1 MRAGQGGSAIFWRS
15 WLMKGMTALVISSA
29 GLGTSAAL
37 AQPADQGAASKAAAP
52 AQGASGRAVDPALA
66 AYFSALAADKL
77 IDIESGNLTT
87 LRAELGAAEALLRGG
102 AALEAAVALF
112 AIVESPRYAA
122 FGDFVEM
129 QNAEYD
135 LALALMRSGS
145 TGAAMAALERTL
157 ARGPSAPYWG
167 PAHRRAVDLALETR
181 DHAGILARLEA
192 SPSAASSA
200 GASSAAADP
209 IPVSAAG
216 ERAYLRGR
224 ISYET
229 GKLDEA
235 DVQLAAITKKSR
247 LYSSAL
253 YLRGVIAARQ
263 GKWKSSAAAMCEIAD
278 TPDDDRFTFVVDE
291 RYFTIKDL
299 ARLGL
304 GRLAHEQSEFDDAYY
319 HYFQIPED
327 STYLSEALFEA
338 SWSMYQKRELGTAR
352 DLVAEMLREFPTA
365 PMWPE
370 ASLLAGYV
378 ELADCKFDDSQA
390 WYDKLVA
397 KLDPIVAEIDRV
409 RKDPAA
415 RRRLVTSALTRWREQ
430 KKLGTVSG
438 AKEGSR
444 AARDVD
450 EEIVALLRLDPAFVR
465 LADAVT
471 GAQRLTGEAAR
482 TAQLWQGLT
491 RQVQATKVGKIT
503 AGTSSEEDAL
513 TDATAVAQEYT
524 RLEEAT
530 ERSLAELARAR
541 KTGVLAGADAAK
553 EDARLTELLA
563 KVRERR
569 REARKA
575 ADDAAAALPGGA
587 TAGVKPLLERD
598 VAEVRR
604 LDRASTELVDKLLA
618 ASDQLSLRMVERLY
632 KDTRRVLDKARLGKV
647 DAVIGQK
654 RKLDIQVQDLA
665 SGRFPA
671 ELIGRLWNAGQ
682 IGDDEEVWPME
693 GEYWADE
700 YEGFR

>member
-1 MRAGQGGSAIFWRS
+1 VKRGDLATQVAVAVAVAVAVGF
-15 WLMKGMTALVISSA
+15 
-29 GLGTSAAL
+29 GL
-37 AQPADQGAASKAAAP
+37 AAAP
-52 AQGASGRAVDPALA
+52 ASAQPTTTPAPAIPVGDKNEPEAPASGRSADRAVDSALV
-66 AYFSALAADKL
+66 AYFQALAADKL
-77 IDIESGNLTT
+77 IDVDSGNLTT
-87 LRAELGAAEALLRGG
+87 LRAELGTAEGLLRAG
-102 AALEAAVALF
+102 ASLEAAVALF
-112 AIVESPRYAA
+112 SIVESPRYAA

-135 LALALMRSGS
+135 LALALLKSGS
-145 TGAAMAALERTL
+145 YGAALTALERVL
-157 ARGPSAPYWG
+157 ARGPSALYWG

-181 DHAGILARLEA
+181 EHASVLARLEA
-192 SPSAASSA
+192 SPGPSPSA
-200 GASSAAADP
+200 GEP

-224 ISYET
+224 IAYDA

-235 DVQLAAITKKSR
+235 DAALQSITKKSR
-247 LYSSAL
+247 LYSSSM

-263 GKWKSSAAAMCEIAD
+263 GKYRNSAAAMCEIAA
-278 TPDDDRFTFVVDE
+278 TPDDDKFSFVVDD
-291 RYFTIKDL
+291 RYFTVKDL

-338 SWSMYQKRELGTAR
+338 AWSMYQKRELATAR
-352 DLVAEMLREFPTA
+352 DLVAEMLRSFPTA

-397 KLDPIVAEIDRV
+397 KLDPIVAEMDRV

-415 RRRLVTSALTRWREQ
+415 RRRLVASALTRWREQ
-430 KKLGTVSG
+430 KKLGTVDG
-438 AKEGSR
+438 TKQGSQV
-444 AARDVD
+444 AGDVD
-450 EEIVALLRLDPAFVR
+450 DELVALLRLDPSFVR

-471 GAQRLTGEAAR
+471 GAQRLVGEAAR
-482 TAQLWQGLT
+482 GTQLWQGVT
-491 RQVQATKVGKIT
+491 RQVQTAKVGKIT

-513 TDATAVAQEYT
+513 TDATAVAQEYH
-524 RLEEAT
+524 RLAEAA
-530 ERSLAELARAR
+530 ERALAELARAR
-541 KTGVLAGADAAK
+541 RAGVISAADAAA
-553 EDARLTELLA
+553 EDQRLTELLA
-563 KVRERR
+563 KIRTKRT
-569 REARKA
+569 EARA
-575 ADDAAAALPGGA
+575 AADAAATALPGGA
-587 TAGVKPLLERD
+587 TAGLRPLLERD
-598 VAEVRR
+598 VAEARR
-604 LDRASTELVDKLLA
+604 LDRSSSDLVEKLLA
-618 ASDQLSLRMVERLY
+618 ASDALSLRMIERLY

>member
-1 MRAGQGGSAIFWRS
+1 MRTLA
-15 WLMKGMTALVISSA
+15 TAL
-29 GLGTSAAL
+29 LAL
-37 AQPADQGAASKAAAP
+37 ASATASTITGAGVARAQSAP
-52 AQGASGRAVDPALA
+52 ASSSSPAAKAPVEGASGRAVDAALA
-66 AYFSALAADKL
+66 GYFQALAQDKL
-77 IDIESGNLTT
+77 IDIDSGNLTT
-87 LRAELGAAEALLRGG
+87 LRAELGAAEALLRAG

-112 AIVESPRYAA
+112 SIVESPRYAA

-135 LALALMRSGS
+135 LALALLKSGA
-145 TGAAMAALERTL
+145 TGGAMTALERTL

-181 DHAGILARLEA
+181 DAAGVLARLEA
-192 SPSAASSA
+192 VTSSS
-200 GASSAAADP
+200 GGEP

-224 ISYET
+224 IAYDA

-235 DVQLAAITKKSR
+235 DAALGAITKKSR

-263 GKWKSSAAAMCEIAD
+263 GKWKTSAAAMCEIAD

-291 RYFTIKDL
+291 RYFTVKDL

-304 GRLAHEQSEFDDAYY
+304 GRLAHEQAEFDDAYY

-338 SWSMYQKRELGTAR
+338 AWSMYQKRELGTAR

-378 ELADCKFDDSQA
+378 ELADCKFDESQA
-390 WYDKLVA
+390 WYDKVVA
-397 KLDPIVAEIDRV
+397 KLAPIVAEMDRV

-415 RRRLVTSALTRWREQ
+415 RRRLVSGALTRWREQ
-430 KKLGTVSG
+430 KKLGTVG
-438 AKEGSR
+438 GVKEGSR

-450 EEIVALLRLDPAFVR
+450 EELVALMRLDPAFVR
-465 LADAVT
+465 LADAIS
-471 GAQRLTGEAAR
+471 GAERLVGESAR
-482 TAQLWQGLT
+482 GTQLWQGVT
-491 RQVQATKVGKIT
+491 RQVQATKVGKVT

-513 TDATAVAQEYT
+513 TDATALAQEYA
-524 RLEEAT
+524 RLAEAT
-530 ERSLAELARAR
+530 SRAQAELARAKKSGAIAAPEAAAEDKR
-541 KTGVLAGADAAK
+541 LAELAAK
-553 EDARLTELLA
+553 IKDRRAAAR
-563 KVRERR
+563 R
-569 REARKA
+569 A
-575 ADDAAAALPGGA
+575 ADDAAAALPAGA
-587 TAGVKPLLERD
+587 TAGLKPLLERD
-598 VAEVRR
+598 LAEARR
-604 LDRASTELVDKLLA
+604 LDRSSAELVEKLLA
-618 ASDQLSLRMVERLY
+618 ASDELSLRMVERLY

-671 ELIGRLWNAGQ
+671 ELIGRLWNAGM

-693 GEYWADE
+693 GVYWADE

>member
-1 MRAGQGGSAIFWRS
+1 VKRGDLATQVAVAVAVAVAVGF
-15 WLMKGMTALVISSA
+15 
-29 GLGTSAAL
+29 GL
-37 AQPADQGAASKAAAP
+37 AAAP
-52 AQGASGRAVDPALA
+52 ASAQPTTTPAPAIPVGDKNEPEAPASGRSADRAVDSALV
-66 AYFSALAADKL
+66 AYFQALAADKL
-77 IDIESGNLTT
+77 IDVDSGNLTT
-87 LRAELGAAEALLRGG
+87 LRAELGTAEGLLRAG
-102 AALEAAVALF
+102 ASLEAAVALF
-112 AIVESPRYAA
+112 SIVESPRYAA

-135 LALALMRSGS
+135 LALALLKSGS
-145 TGAAMAALERTL
+145 YGAALTALERVL
-157 ARGPSAPYWG
+157 ARGPSALYWG

-181 DHAGILARLEA
+181 EHASVLARLEA
-192 SPSAASSA
+192 SPGPSPSA
-200 GASSAAADP
+200 GEP

-224 ISYET
+224 IAYDA

-235 DVQLAAITKKSR
+235 DAALQSITKK
-247 LYSSAL
+247 
-253 YLRGVIAARQ
+253 
-263 GKWKSSAAAMCEIAD
+263 AAMCEIAA
-278 TPDDDRFTFVVDE
+278 TPDDDKFSFVVDD
-291 RYFTIKDL
+291 RYFTVKDL

-338 SWSMYQKRELGTAR
+338 AWSMYQKRELATAR
-352 DLVAEMLREFPTA
+352 DLVAEMLRSFPTA

-397 KLDPIVAEIDRV
+397 KLDPIVAEMDRV

-415 RRRLVTSALTRWREQ
+415 RRRLVASALTRWREQ
-430 KKLGTVSG
+430 KKLGTVDG
-438 AKEGSR
+438 TKQGSQV
-444 AARDVD
+444 AGDVD
-450 EEIVALLRLDPAFVR
+450 DELVALLRLDPSFVR

-471 GAQRLTGEAAR
+471 GAQRLVGEAAR
-482 TAQLWQGLT
+482 GTQLWQGVT
-491 RQVQATKVGKIT
+491 RQVQTAKVGKIT

-513 TDATAVAQEYT
+513 TDATAVAQEYH
-524 RLEEAT
+524 RLAEAA
-530 ERSLAELARAR
+530 ERALAELARAR
-541 KTGVLAGADAAK
+541 RAGVISAADAAA
-553 EDARLTELLA
+553 EDQRLTELLA
-563 KVRERR
+563 KIRTKRT
-569 REARKA
+569 EARA
-575 ADDAAAALPGGA
+575 AADAAATALPGGA
-587 TAGVKPLLERD
+587 TAGLRPLLERD
-598 VAEVRR
+598 VAEARR
-604 LDRASTELVDKLLA
+604 LDRSSSDLVEKLLV
-618 ASDQLSLRMVERLY
+618 ASDALSLRMIERLY

>member
-1 MRAGQGGSAIFWRS
+1 MKRAP
-15 WLMKGMTALVISSA
+15 L
-29 GLGTSAAL
+29 AAL
-37 AQPADQGAASKAAAP
+37 AAALALGLTTLAAP
-52 AQGASGRAVDPALA
+52 ARADSPAPEADGAQPAPPAQIDSALA
-66 AYFSALAADKL
+66 AYFKALAADKL
-77 IDIESGNLTT
+77 IDIESGTLTT
-87 LRAELGAAEALLRGG
+87 LRAELGSAEALLRAG
-102 AALEAAVALF
+102 AALEASVALF
-112 AIVESPRYAA
+112 GIVESPRYAA

-135 LALALMRSGS
+135 LALALLKSGS
-145 TGAAMAALERTL
+145 YGAALTALERVL
-157 ARGPSAPYWG
+157 ARGPSALYWG

-181 DHAGILARLEA
+181 EHAGVLARIE
-192 SPSAASSA
+192 SA
-200 GASSAAADP
+200 GPQDA

-216 ERAYLRGR
+216 ERAYLRAR
-224 ISYET
+224 IAYDA

-235 DVQLAAITKKSR
+235 DAALRPITKKSR
-247 LYSSAL
+247 LYSSGL

-263 GKWKSSAAAMCEIAD
+263 GKYQTSAAAMCEIAD
-278 TPDDDRFTFVVDE
+278 TPDDDKFTFVVDD

-304 GRLAHEQSEFDDAYY
+304 GRLAHEKGEFDDAYY

-338 SWSMYQKRELGTAR
+338 AWSMYQKRELGTAR
-352 DLVAEMLREFPTA
+352 DLVAEMLKSFPTA

-378 ELADCKFDDSQA
+378 ELADCKFDESQA

-397 KLDPIVAEIDRV
+397 KLDPIVAEMDRV

-415 RRRLVTSALTRWREQ
+415 RRRLVASALTRWREQ
-430 KKLGTVSG
+430 KKLGTVDG
-438 AKEGSR
+438 VKEGSQ
-444 AARDVD
+444 AARDLD

-482 TAQLWQGLT
+482 GTQLWQGVS
-491 RQVQATKVGKIT
+491 RQVQSAKVGKVT

-513 TDATAVAQEYT
+513 TDATALLQEYG
-524 RLEEAT
+524 RLADAT
-530 ERSLAELARAR
+530 ERALADLARAR
-541 KTGVLAGADAAK
+541 RAGTLSAADAAP
-553 EDARLTELLA
+553 EEQRLTELAA
-563 KVRERR
+563 KVRAKR
-569 REARKA
+569 REARQA
-575 ADDAAAALPGGA
+575 ADAAAAALPSGA
-587 TAGVKPLLERD
+587 TAGLRPLLERD
-598 VAEVRR
+598 VAEARR
-604 LDRASTELVDKLLA
+604 LDRATAELSDKLLA

-632 KDTRRVLDKARLGKV
+632 KDTRRVLDKAKLGKV

-671 ELIGRLWNAGQ
+671 ELIGRLWNAGM

>member
-1 MRAGQGGSAIFWRS
+1 
-15 WLMKGMTALVISSA
+15 MKRRLVAALGLAAALV
-29 GLGTSAAL
+29 
-37 AQPADQGAASKAAAP
+37 AAP
-52 AQGASGRAVDPALA
+52 AYAQTIPGKLVAEPDPATPAGKRSIDDALA
-66 AYFSALAADKL
+66 AYFQALTADKL
-77 IDIESGNLTT
+77 IDVESGNLTT
-87 LRAELGAAEALLRGG
+87 LRAELSTAEGLLRAG

-122 FGDFVEM
+122 FGDFVEL

-135 LALALMRSGS
+135 LALALLKSGS
-145 TGAAMAALERTL
+145 YGAALTALERVL
-157 ARGPSAPYWG
+157 GRGPSALYWG

-181 DHAGILARLEA
+181 EHAGVLARLEA
-192 SPSAASSA
+192 SASQ
-200 GASSAAADP
+200 DP

-224 ISYET
+224 IAYDA

-235 DVQLAAITKKSR
+235 DAALQTITKKSR
-247 LYSSAL
+247 LYSSSM

-263 GKWKSSAAAMCEIAD
+263 GKYRNSAAAMCEIAG
-278 TPDDDRFTFVVDE
+278 TPDDDKFSFVVDE

-338 SWSMYQKRELGTAR
+338 AWSMYQKRELATAR
-352 DLVAEMLREFPTA
+352 DLVAEMLRSFPTA

-390 WYDKLVA
+390 WYDKLVV
-397 KLDPIVAEIDRV
+397 KLDPIVAEMDRV

-415 RRRLVTSALTRWREQ
+415 RRRLVASALTRWREQ
-430 KKLGTVSG
+430 KKLGTVGG
-438 AKEGSR
+438 AKEGSQV
-444 AARDVD
+444 ARDVD
-450 EEIVALLRLDPAFVR
+450 DELVSLLRLDPSFVR
-465 LADAVT
+465 LADAIT
-471 GAQRLTGEAAR
+471 GAQRLVGEAAR
-482 TAQLWQGLT
+482 GTQLWQGVT
-491 RQVQATKVGKIT
+491 RQVQTAKVGKIT

-513 TDATAVAQEYT
+513 TDATAVAQEYG
-524 RLEEAT
+524 RLAEAA
-530 ERSLAELARAR
+530 ERALAELARAR
-541 KTGVLAGADAAK
+541 RAGVISTADAAA
-553 EDARLTELLA
+553 EDKRLTELLA
-563 KVRERR
+563 KIRDKRA
-569 REARKA
+569 EARRA
-575 ADDAAAALPGGA
+575 ADAAAAALPDGA
-587 TAGVKPLLERD
+587 TASIKPLLERD
-598 VAEVRR
+598 VAEARR
-604 LDRASTELVDKLLA
+604 LDRSSSDLVDRLLA
-618 ASDQLSLRMVERLY
+618 ASDELSLRMIERLY

>member
-1 MRAGQGGSAIFWRS
+1 MRRPRRS
-15 WLMKGMTALVISSA
+15 SLGRSLV
-29 GLGTSAAL
+29 AAL
-37 AQPADQGAASKAAAP
+37 GLSLAAPSLAPSGAPLSASAWAQPANDDGPADGQADPAGARP
-52 AQGASGRAVDPALA
+52 VDSALA
-66 AYFSALAADKL
+66 AYFRALAADKL
-77 IDIESGNLTT
+77 IDIESGTLTT
-87 LRAELGAAEALLRGG
+87 LRAELGSAEALLRAG
-102 AALEAAVALF
+102 ASLEAAVALF
-112 AIVESPRYAA
+112 AIVESPRYSA

-135 LALALMRSGS
+135 LALALLKSGS
-145 TGAAMAALERTL
+145 YGAALTALERVL
-157 ARGPSAPYWG
+157 ARGPSALYWG

-181 DHAGILARLEA
+181 EHAGILARIET
-192 SPSAASSA
+192 A
-200 GASSAAADP
+200 GPQDA

-216 ERAYLRGR
+216 ERAYLRAR
-224 ISYET
+224 IAYDG

-235 DVQLAAITKKSR
+235 DAALRPITKKSR
-247 LYSSAL
+247 LYSSGL

-263 GKWKSSAAAMCEIAD
+263 GKYQSSAAAMCEIAD
-278 TPDDDRFTFVVDE
+278 TPDDDKFTFVVDD

-304 GRLAHEQSEFDDAYY
+304 GRLAHEQGEFDDAYY

-338 SWSMYQKRELGTAR
+338 AWSMYQKRELGTAR
-352 DLVAEMLREFPTA
+352 DLVAEMLRSFPTA

-397 KLDPIVAEIDRV
+397 KLDPIVAEMDRV

-415 RRRLVTSALTRWREQ
+415 RRRLVASALTRWREQ
-430 KKLGTVSG
+430 KKLGTVDG
-438 AKEGSR
+438 AKQGSL

-450 EEIVALLRLDPAFVR
+450 DEIVALLRLDPAFVR

-482 TAQLWQGLT
+482 GTQLWQGVT
-491 RQVQATKVGKIT
+491 RQVQSAKVGKIT

-513 TDATAVAQEYT
+513 TDATALAQEIG
-524 RLEEAT
+524 RLAEAT
-530 ERSLAELARAR
+530 ERQLADLARAR
-541 KTGVLAGADAAK
+541 RAGTLSAADAAP
-553 EDARLTELLA
+553 EEQRLTELLT
-563 KVRERR
+563 KVRATQRQ
-569 REARKA
+569 ARQA
-575 ADDAAAALPGGA
+575 ADAAAAALPAGA
-587 TAGVKPLLERD
+587 TAGLRPLLERD
-598 VAEVRR
+598 VAEARR
-604 LDRASTELVDKLLA
+604 LDRASAELEDKLLA

-632 KDTRRVLDKARLGKV
+632 KDTRRVLDKAKLGKV

-654 RKLDIQVQDLA
+654 RKLDIEVQDLA

-671 ELIGRLWNAGQ
+671 ELIGRLWNAGM

>member
-1 MRAGQGGSAIFWRS
+1 MRALRKLLVAT
-15 WLMKGMTALVISSA
+15 LLAALPTVSA
-29 GLGTSAAL
+29 GLAGVAH
-37 AQPADQGAASKAAAP
+37 AQSSPPSSGKAADKAP
-52 AQGASGRAVDPALA
+52 VEGATGRAVDGALA
-66 AYFSALAADKL
+66 GYFQAMAQDKL
-77 IDIESGNLTT
+77 VDIDSGNLTT
-87 LRAELGAAEALLRGG
+87 LRAELGAAESLLRAG

-112 AIVESPRYAA
+112 SIVESPRYAA

-135 LALALMRSGS
+135 LALALLKSGS
-145 TGAAMAALERTL
+145 TGAAMTALERTL

-181 DHAGILARLEA
+181 DASGVLARIEA
-192 SPSAASSA
+192 ISASSA
-200 GASSAAADP
+200 TNDP

-224 ISYET
+224 IAYDA
-229 GKLDEA
+229 GKLDESDA
-235 DVQLAAITKKSR
+235 ILGAITKKSR

-263 GKWKSSAAAMCEIAD
+263 GKWKNSAAAMCEIAD

-304 GRLAHEQSEFDDAYY
+304 GRLAHEQAEFDDAYY

-338 SWSMYQKRELGTAR
+338 SWSMYQKRELATAR

-378 ELADCKFDDSQA
+378 ELADCKFDESQA

-397 KLDPIVAEIDRV
+397 KLDPIVAEMDRV

-415 RRRLVTSALTRWREQ
+415 RRRLVASALTRWREQ
-430 KKLGTVSG
+430 KKLGTVDG

-444 AARDVD
+444 AAKDLD
-450 EEIVALLRLDPAFVR
+450 EELIALLRLDPAFVR
-465 LADAVT
+465 LADAVN
-471 GAQRLTGEAAR
+471 GAQRLVGESAR
-482 TAQLWQGLT
+482 GTQLWQGVA
-491 RQVQATKVGKIT
+491 RQVQATKVGKVT

-513 TDATAVAQEYT
+513 TDATALAQEYG
-524 RLEEAT
+524 RLAEAT
-530 ERSLAELARAR
+530 ERQLAELARAR
-541 KTGVLAGADAAK
+541 KSGAVAAPDAAAEEK
-553 EDARLTELLA
+553 RLTELLA
-563 KVRERR
+563 KVKDKRADARR
-569 REARKA
+569 A
-575 ADDAAAALPGGA
+575 ADAAASALPSGA
-587 TAGVKPLLERD
+587 TAGIKPLLERD
-598 VAEVRR
+598 VAEARR
-604 LDRASTELVDKLLA
+604 LDRASSELVDKLLA
-618 ASDQLSLRMVERLY
+618 ASDALSLRMVERLY

-671 ELIGRLWNAGQ
+671 ELIGRLWNAGM

-693 GEYWADE
+693 GVYWADE

>member
-1 MRAGQGGSAIFWRS
+1 VSRAGSLALTLAAAIAAGGAAT
-15 WLMKGMTALVISSA
+15 TAR
-29 GLGTSAAL
+29 
-37 AQPADQGAASKAAAP
+37 AQPSPSSPPAAAEAAAEP
-52 AQGASGRAVDPALA
+52 AEGASGRAVDPALA
-66 AYFSALAADKL
+66 EYFRALEADKL
-77 IDIESGNLTT
+77 VDIESGTLTT
-87 LRAELGAAEALLRGG
+87 LRRELGAAEGLLRAG
-102 AALEAAVALF
+102 AHLEAAAALF
-112 AIVESPRYAA
+112 AIVESPRYAG

-135 LALALMRSGS
+135 LALALMKSGA

-157 ARGPSAPYWG
+157 ARGPAAIYWG

-181 DHAGILARLEA
+181 DHAGVLARLEA
-192 SPSAASSA
+192 IASSE
-200 GASSAAADP
+200 P
-209 IPVSAAG
+209 IPVSATG

-224 ISYET
+224 VAYDG

-235 DVQLAAITKKSR
+235 EGQLATITKKSR

-253 YLRGVIAARQ
+253 YLRGVIAARKGQ
-263 GKWKSSAAAMCEIAD
+263 WQRSAAAMCEIAA
-278 TPDDDRFTFVVDE
+278 TPDDDRFSFVVDD
-291 RYFTIKDL
+291 RYFTVKDL

-304 GRLAHEQSEFDDAYY
+304 GRLAHEQAEYDDAYY

-338 SWSMYQKRELGTAR
+338 AWSMYQKRELGTAR

-370 ASLLAGYV
+370 AGLLAGYV
-378 ELADCKFDDSQA
+378 ELADCKFDESQA

-397 KLDPIVAEIDRV
+397 KLDPIVAEIDKV
-409 RKDPAA
+409 RRDPAA
-415 RRRLVTSALTRWREQ
+415 RRRLVASALTRWREQ
-430 KKLGTVSG
+430 KKLGTVGG
-438 AKEGSR
+438 AKEGSQ

-471 GAQRLTGEAAR
+471 GAQRLVGESAR
-482 TAQLWQGLT
+482 GAQLWQGLS
-491 RQVQATKVGKIT
+491 RQVKATSVGKVT
-503 AGTSSEEDAL
+503 TGTSSEEDAL
-513 TDATAVAQEYT
+513 KDATALLQEYHQLAET
-524 RLEEAT
+524 A
-530 ERSLAELARAR
+530 ERALAELARAR
-541 KTGVLAGADAAK
+541 RAGTVAAAEAAA
-553 EDARLTELLA
+553 EDKRLTELLA
-563 KVRERR
+563 KIKEKRAAARQAA
-569 REARKA
+569 EA
-575 ADDAAAALPGGA
+575 AAAALPGAA
-587 TAGVKPLLERD
+587 TAGLRPLLERD
-598 VAEVRR
+598 VAEARR
-604 LDRASTELVDKLLA
+604 LDRASAELVDKLLA
-618 ASDQLSLRMVERLY
+618 ASDELSLRMVERLY